1 MTMIVQNHSVRDQI
15 IRERQE
21 RGLDRQ
27 DEVWNG
33 VYILM
38 PDPNV
43 EHQDITGLLTLYLG
57 TIVVLPG
64 LGRIFPGLNVSDRLD
79 DWTKNYR
86 CPDVAVYLNGN
97 PAVNCGTHYRGG
109 PDFAVEIIS
118 PDDRS
123 REKLGFYASVGVREL
138 LLIDR
143 DPWALELYKRRKS
156 KLARA
161 GTSTPEQPKRL
172 ASAVLPLSFR
182 LQPGEP
188 RPQIEVAHRDG
199 RQRWVV

>member
-1 MTMIVQNHSVRDQI
+1 MSLIVQDQNVRDRI
-15 IRERQE
+15 IRERRE
-21 RGLDRQ
+21 RGLDRE
-27 DEVWNG
+27 DEVWDG
-33 VYILM
+33 VYLLM

-43 EHQDITGLLTLYLG
+43 EHQHIRGRLTAFLM
-57 TIVVLPG
+57 TAVELPG
-64 LGRIFPGLNVSDRLD
+64 LGIVYPGLNVSDRAD

-97 PAVNCGTHYRGG
+97 PAVNCGTHYLGG

-123 REKLGFYASVGVREL
+123 REKLGFYARVGVREL

-143 DPWALELYKRRKS
+143 DPWALELYKRRKA
-156 KLARA
+156 KLART
-161 GTSTPEQPKRL
+161 GRSTPEQPKRL

-188 RPQIEVAHRDG
+188 RPQIEVVHSDG
-199 RQRWVV
+199 RQRWLV